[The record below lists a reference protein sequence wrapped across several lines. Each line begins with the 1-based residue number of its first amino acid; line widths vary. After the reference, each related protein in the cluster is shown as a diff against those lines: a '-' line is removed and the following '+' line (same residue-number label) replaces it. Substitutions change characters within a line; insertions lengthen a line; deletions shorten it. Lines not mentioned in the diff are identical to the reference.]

1 MNLVLLPGLDGTGEL
16 FMPFIETLPK
26 DINALVISYPGNI
39 KLSYEELVEFVLNQ
53 LPDNEFILVGES
65 FSGYIAHQ
73 IALRNPKNMK
83 AVIFV
88 ASFLE
93 NPRPLMLGISG
104 VFPRRYIFSGFLP
117 EIVIK
122 VFLFGMNV
130 CDQIISLFRQSMKQ
144 VSPDVL
150 VFRLIEISKISG
162 VLQSCSL
169 KATYIQASNDK
180 LVPKKCADAFKKAY
194 KDICVFEVHGPHF
207 ILQSNPVSC
216 LDVIIN
222 EYDL

>member
-16 FMPFIETLPK
+16 FKPFIEVLPK

-73 IALRNPKNMK
+73 IALRRPKNIK

-93 NPRPLMLGISG
+93 NPRPLMLGFSG
-104 VFPRRYIFSGFLP
+104 VFPRRYILSGFLP

-122 VFLFGMNV
+122 MFLFGMNI
-130 CDQIISLFRQSMKQ
+130 CDQTISLFRQSMNQ
-144 VSPDVL
+144 VSPDIL

-162 VLQSCSL
+162 VLETCSL

-180 LVPKKCADAFKKAY
+180 LVPKICAAAFKKAY
-194 KDICVFEVHGPHF
+194 KDICVFEVQGPHF
-207 ILQSNPVSC
+207 ILQSNPVAC